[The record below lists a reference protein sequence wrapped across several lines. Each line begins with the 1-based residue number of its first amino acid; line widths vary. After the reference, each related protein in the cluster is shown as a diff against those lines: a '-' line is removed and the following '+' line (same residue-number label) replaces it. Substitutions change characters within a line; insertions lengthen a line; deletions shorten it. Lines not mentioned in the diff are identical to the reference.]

1 MKSSSP
7 PPPRAAALRSRR
19 GGGDGPAAR
28 QPGPR
33 RALPLH
39 PHRRSR
45 RSRGNTRARL
55 PGSLRG
61 AVPSAGCGGGPGD
74 PPQARRRHG
83 PLRPAPAV
91 PSRGSPPR
99 PRAARRSRSADGAYA
114 PRSGPCART
123 ASSLPARPAVPR
135 WAAGNALQGRRLG
148 RASPGRAV
156 CPGLAV
162 WRKMRF
168 NSSCSCVGSLFPLSP
183 PGLRALKRSWARA
196 LHKCSALWDAGEL
209 LCQWLL
215 LCAWKGRTLDRRCGV
230 LKVTW
235 VCFPLTKGALV
246 FLRPSSKQHVYF
258 YYLRSAEHILGDRQA
273 CKEGWI
279 PITVFTVPWPHLMCM
294 TSTAMLV
301 HRWHQAV

>member
-1 MKSSSP
+1 MAARSPQARRVPGAVPPSAGGSSRCHFTPTSRRRRRQLLLLNSRRSGGMKSSSP

-135 WAAGNALQGRRLG
+135 
-148 RASPGRAV
+148 
-156 CPGLAV
+156 
-162 WRKMRF
+162 
-168 NSSCSCVGSLFPLSP
+168 
-183 PGLRALKRSWARA
+183 
-196 LHKCSALWDAGEL
+196 
-209 LCQWLL
+209 
-215 LCAWKGRTLDRRCGV
+215 
-230 LKVTW
+230 
-235 VCFPLTKGALV
+235 
-246 FLRPSSKQHVYF
+246 
-258 YYLRSAEHILGDRQA
+258 
-273 CKEGWI
+273 
-279 PITVFTVPWPHLMCM
+279 
-294 TSTAMLV
+294 
-301 HRWHQAV
+301 